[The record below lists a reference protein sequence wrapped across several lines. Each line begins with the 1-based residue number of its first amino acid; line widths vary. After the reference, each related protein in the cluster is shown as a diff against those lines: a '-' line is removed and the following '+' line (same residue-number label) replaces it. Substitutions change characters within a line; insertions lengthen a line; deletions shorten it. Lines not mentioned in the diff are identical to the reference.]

1 VRALQ
6 YDAYGGID
14 RLKLREVPAP
24 AAPRGRH
31 VQVRVVRAALNPK
44 DALFRKGRFRL
55 LSGKRFPK
63 WCGLDFAGEVSAS
76 NSRRLRVGD
85 RVFGALNEWTLARG
99 TLAEYVVA
107 GEDEVALLPGGVSFD
122 EGAAVALTGL
132 TALQALRDVARIPP
146 GAEVLINGASGGV
159 GTAAIQIAR
168 LLGARATSV
177 SSAGNLGLC
186 ADLGAAAT
194 LDYARGDFLES
205 GSRYD
210 CVFDVFGNLS
220 FARARPALK
229 AKGVFVSTVPSLFRA
244 VRDVVSRLSSQSER
258 LVVVRTR
265 RGDLEQLAAWLAWGE
280 LKAVIDSRYKL
291 EEAADAF
298 RRLES
303 KRARGKLV
311 IEVA

>member
-1 VRALQ
+1 LYTLNDGIQIRAWGPCSTTPT
-6 YDAYGGID
+6 GGID

-55 LSGKRFPK
+55 LSGERFPK
-63 WCGLDFAGEVSAS
+63 WCGLDAAGEVSAS

-122 EGAAVALTGL
+122 EGAAIALTGL

-186 ADLGAAAT
+186 ADFGAAAT
-194 LDYARGDFLES
+194 LDYPRGDFLES

-220 FARARPALK
+220 FARAAGAQGQGGFRQHGPIA
-229 AKGVFVSTVPSLFRA
+229 VPGGA
-244 VRDVVSRLSSQSER
+244 
-258 LVVVRTR
+258 
-265 RGDLEQLAAWLAWGE
+265 
-280 LKAVIDSRYKL
+280 
-291 EEAADAF
+291 
-298 RRLES
+298 
-303 KRARGKLV
+303 
-311 IEVA
+311 